1 MRTLII
7 TVTVIFYILYH
18 VDSKPIPRNTICRFG
33 RITNIGEYTW
43 KYGSIPRHII
53 PGKKVWKVIKLGG
66 DVSNKLL
73 DTDSYNCYVCDLN
86 KQKEKLPYLSNCGHS
101 VNNGTIHNNI
111 DNVLKV
117 IVCNKPTNKQH
128 KKVIYSKS
136 EYYNITYG
144 IKKVYSTSVVV
155 CLIEKEYTWKF
166 TIGYII
172 LYILVLL
179 VIFISLIPLTV
190 LYKLFKSDD
199 IKDYE
204 SLDEENSIYE
214 ASNDEKS

>member
-7 TVTVIFYILYH
+7 TVIFYILYY
-18 VDSKPIPRNTICRFG
+18 VDAKPIPLNTVCRFG

-43 KYGSIPRHII
+43 KYGSTSRHII
-53 PGKKVWKVIKLGG
+53 PGKKVWKVVKLGG

-73 DTDSYNCYVCDLN
+73 DTDNYNCYVCDLN
-86 KQKEKLPYLSNCGHS
+86 KQKEKLPYLSNCEHS
-101 VNNGTIHNNI
+101 VNNVTTHNNI
-111 DNVLKV
+111 GNVLKV
-117 IVCNKPTNKQH
+117 MVCNKPTNKQH

-136 EYYNITYG
+136 EYYDIRYG
-144 IKKVYSTSVVV
+144 IKKVYTASVVV

-179 VIFISLIPLTV
+179 VIFISLMPLTV
-190 LYKLFKSDD
+190 LYKLFKSGD
-199 IKDYE
+199 IKEYE
-204 SLDEENSIYE
+204 SLDEEN
-214 ASNDEKS
+214 DEKP